1 MDASGI
7 KETIIQAIPNLSL
20 RLQAANS
27 VERFDMSLHQ
37 VTYHTLRPQQVV
49 LAGRIGAKHVTKS
62 RVNVWFVDGNP
73 EIAEIV
79 EMLHHDL
86 CDFWITIN
94 EPNVYTALGYV
105 LGSYP
110 PGQHDLARAQR
121 VIRNLVQA
129 HVEAF
134 YAIRDLQPEAQI
146 GYCLDY
152 RLFDPA
158 RVHSPLD
165 RGLAWL
171 HQTFFVWAT

>member
-79 EMLHHDL
+79 EMLHYVRNVAHKETDVVL
-86 CDFWITIN
+86 VRKTI
-94 EPNVYTALGYV
+94 PV
-105 LGSYP
+105 
-110 PGQHDLARAQR
+110 RK
-121 VIRNLVQA
+121 
-129 HVEAF
+129 
-134 YAIRDLQPEAQI
+134 PEWF
-146 GYCLDY
+146 GK
-152 RLFDPA
+152 
-158 RVHSPLD
+158 VM
-165 RGLAWL
+165 
-171 HQTFFVWAT
+171 